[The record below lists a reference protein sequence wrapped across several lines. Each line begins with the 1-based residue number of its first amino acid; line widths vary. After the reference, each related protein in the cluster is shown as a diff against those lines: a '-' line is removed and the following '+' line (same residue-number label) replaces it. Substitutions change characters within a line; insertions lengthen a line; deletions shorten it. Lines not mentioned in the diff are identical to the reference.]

1 MLMRFPHFIA
11 LAAIT
16 AAHGVP
22 AVAVDARS
30 HGVDEIL
37 AAHRR
42 AIGDDGKAGT
52 LELHYDYSGQ
62 GLTGTTRVLVDR
74 VTGAYIDRD
83 EAGPSR
89 SASGFDGQH
98 AWMQDISGAYT
109 PQDGGDRPALA
120 INEAY
125 RNANR
130 WWRTDRGGAKIVY
143 RGRESIDGVVADRL
157 TVTPRGGKPFDAW
170 FDAATHLLAR
180 VREPSMFLTITTQ
193 YRDFAREHGMTVAHT
208 VVTDSGTGPSGIE
221 TRRLTRVALLPARPL
236 AAYACPTEPP
246 TGAAL
251 QGDAP
256 STTVP
261 IRLINNHIYVE
272 ARVNGQGPFD
282 VLVDTGGHTIL
293 TPSTVAAL
301 GLTAEGASTSA
312 GAGEKTTVN
321 GFVKVREI
329 AIGAVRMRDQTAF
342 ALDFADKETEGLD
355 VGGMVGFELFRRFA
369 VRIDYGA
376 LTMTIIDPARFDP
389 RDAGVPV
396 PFRFYDHLPQ
406 VRGTFDGRPGW
417 FDIDTGSRSEIDLT
431 SPFVA
436 RARLRDAYPGGF
448 VAVTGWGVGGPVRS
462 YVVRAK
468 AVTIGAVEV
477 DAPVTSLSDMRAGS
491 FSDPNYEANVGSGLL
506 KRFVVTFDYA
516 HQTMYLKRIEPPP
529 ADVGTFDKS
538 GMWINLGDRGFAVVD
553 VAPGGAAA
561 AAGIAAGDVIV
572 ALDDRRAESIALY
585 EARRLLRLG
594 ADGTVVTLE
603 IERNGNRST
612 VALTLRSRV

>member
-1 MLMRFPHFIA
+1 M
-11 LAAIT
+11 
-16 AAHGVP
+16 
-22 AVAVDARS
+22 
-30 HGVDEIL
+30 
-37 AAHRR
+37 
-42 AIGDDGKAGT
+42 
-52 LELHYDYSGQ
+52 
-62 GLTGTTRVLVDR
+62 
-74 VTGAYIDRD
+74 
-83 EAGPSR
+83 
-89 SASGFDGQH
+89 
-98 AWMQDISGAYT
+98 
-109 PQDGGDRPALA
+109 
-120 INEAY
+120 
-125 RNANR
+125 
-130 WWRTDRGGAKIVY
+130 
-143 RGRESIDGVVADRL
+143 
-157 TVTPRGGKPFDAW
+157 
-170 FDAATHLLAR
+170 
-180 VREPSMFLTITTQ
+180 
-193 YRDFAREHGMTVAHT
+193 
-208 VVTDSGTGPSGIE
+208 
-221 TRRLTRVALLPARPL
+221 
-236 AAYACPTEPP
+236 
-246 TGAAL
+246 
-251 QGDAP
+251 
-256 STTVP
+256 
-261 IRLINNHIYVE
+261 
-272 ARVNGQGPFD
+272 
-282 VLVDTGGHTIL
+282 
-293 TPSTVAAL
+293 
-301 GLTAEGASTSA
+301 
-312 GAGEKTTVN
+312 
-321 GFVKVREI
+321 
-329 AIGAVRMRDQTAF
+329 
-342 ALDFADKETEGLD
+342 
-355 VGGMVGFELFRRFA
+355 
-369 VRIDYGA
+369 
-376 LTMTIIDPARFDP
+376 
-389 RDAGVPV
+389 

-431 SPFVA
+431 APFVA